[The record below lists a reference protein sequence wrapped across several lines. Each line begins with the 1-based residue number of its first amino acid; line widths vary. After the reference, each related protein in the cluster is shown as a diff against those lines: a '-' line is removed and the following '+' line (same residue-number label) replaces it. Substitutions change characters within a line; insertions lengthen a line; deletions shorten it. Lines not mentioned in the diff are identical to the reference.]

1 MSHVLIVEDEPT
13 IRMELRRVLR
23 RHGHEVT
30 LAGDVAEAMEAGLA
44 DVDLVLT
51 DLRLPGEPGDVLIE
65 RAAPVPVVVMTAYGS
80 ISSAVEAMKRGAVDY
95 LSKPFDPDE
104 LALCVERVLREA
116 RLGRTARAL
125 ESDVRKAFAVD
136 GMIGECEGM
145 KAVFSRIDKTA
156 PTPATVLIL
165 GESGTGKELVARA
178 MHARSRRA
186 QAPFVAVNCAS
197 IPENLVESELFG
209 HEKGAFT
216 GAAQA
221 RRGLFEA
228 AHQGTLFL
236 DEIGELPLAAQARLL
251 RVLQEGE
258 LRPVGSSRTRKV
270 DVRLLAATH
279 RDLQAMCAEGS
290 FRQDLYFRLRVV
302 EIRLPPLRDRDVDL
316 VPLADA
322 LLARSAEAMGRT
334 GLTLAPDVLPAMR
347 AYDWPGNVREL
358 ANALERAVILHDG
371 EGPITADELGL
382 AAPRA
387 TEADTSLPE
396 PEGSLDDYFV
406 GFVQAHEGEL
416 SETEIA
422 KRLGISRKTLWERR
436 SRLGIPRKR

>member
-1 MSHVLIVEDEPT
+1 M
-13 IRMELRRVLR
+13 
-23 RHGHEVT
+23 
-30 LAGDVAEAMEAGLA
+30 
-44 DVDLVLT
+44 
-51 DLRLPGEPGDVLIE
+51 
-65 RAAPVPVVVMTAYGS
+65 
-80 ISSAVEAMKRGAVDY
+80 
-95 LSKPFDPDE
+95 
-104 LALCVERVLREA
+104 LC
-116 RLGRTARAL
+116 
-125 ESDVRKAFAVD
+125 
-136 GMIGECEGM
+136 I
-145 KAVFSRIDKTA
+145 
-156 PTPATVLIL
+156 
-165 GESGTGKELVARA
+165 
-178 MHARSRRA
+178 
-186 QAPFVAVNCAS
+186 
-197 IPENLVESELFG
+197 
-209 HEKGAFT
+209 
-216 GAAQA
+216 
-221 RRGLFEA
+221 
-228 AHQGTLFL
+228 
-236 DEIGELPLAAQARLL
+236 
-251 RVLQEGE
+251 
-258 LRPVGSSRTRKV
+258 
-270 DVRLLAATH
+270 AATT
-279 RDLQAMCAEGS
+279 CAEGS

-406 GFVQAHEGEL
+406 RFVQAHEGEL